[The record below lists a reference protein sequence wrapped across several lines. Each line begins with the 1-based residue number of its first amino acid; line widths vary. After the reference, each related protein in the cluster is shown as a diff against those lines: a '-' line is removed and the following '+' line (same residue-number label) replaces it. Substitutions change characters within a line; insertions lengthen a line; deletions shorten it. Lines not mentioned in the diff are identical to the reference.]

1 MTGDKF
7 KDVKGA
13 IAAAVKR
20 AGLGKITT
28 LLPRGSLAREC
39 TS

>member
-13 IAAAVKR
+13 IAAALKR
-20 AGLGKITT
+20 AGLGKITGHIGGA
-28 LLPRGSLAREC
+28 PEE
-39 TS
+39 